1 MHNVMKKSHIFP
13 LLIII
18 FAFSAALFGCADEEK
33 SYEQQGYDALEALD
47 FGAAASLF
55 DAAVSE
61 EENLQ
66 MAYRGKGMA
75 LLGLSRYAEAE
86 QMFLKA
92 LSESNGRIRDI
103 EYDIS
108 YYLAVAQAKAGKYD
122 EAYDTYS
129 AIIAMDDKARDAY
142 YLRGKIDL
150 CKGDKAS
157 ALLDFDQ
164 SIVLEPT
171 NYDGYIKICKDLTNS
186 GYESDG
192 KAYIQRAMNTDYK
205 KSDYQIGVFH
215 YYMGEYEEAR
225 TSFENSRGNK
235 ETRELILYLGKT
247 YEALGDYN
255 YAATLYNEYLV
266 NHSDEAELYLQLGQ
280 NMLKQAD
287 YDGALSAFEAGIATG
302 NVEYLQ
308 TLKYN
313 RVIAYEY
320 MLDFKKAAVMLK
332 EYLDEYPNDEEAE
345 REYRFLKTR

>member
-1 MHNVMKKSHIFP
+1 MRYKITG
-13 LLIII
+13 LIITVVII
-18 FAFSAALFGCADEEK
+18 FMLAGCGDEEK
-33 SYEQQGYDALEALD
+33 SYSQQGYDALEALD
-47 FGAAASLF
+47 YGSAASLF
-55 DAAVSE
+55 DAAISE
-61 EENLQ
+61 GDDLQ
-66 MAYRGKGMA
+66 MSYRGKGMA

-92 LSESNGRIRDI
+92 LSESNGRIRRA

-122 EAYDTYS
+122 DAYETYS

-150 CKGDKAS
+150 CKGDKAA
-157 ALLDFDQ
+157 ALVDFDQ
-164 SIVLEPT
+164 SIILEPT

-186 GYESDG
+186 GYENDG

-205 KSDYQIGVFH
+205 KSDYQVGVFH

-235 ETRELILYLGKT
+235 DTRELILYLGKT

-266 NHSDEAELYLQLGQ
+266 NHTDEAELYMQLGQ
-280 NMLKQAD
+280 NKLTQCD
-287 YDGALSAFEAGIATG
+287 YEGALSAFEAGIATG
-302 NVEYLQ
+302 NIEYLQ
-308 TLKYN
+308 TLKFN

-320 MLDFKKAAVMLK
+320 MLDFKKAAVLLE
-332 EYLDEYPNDEEAE
+332 EYMSEYPEDEEAE
-345 REYRFLKTR
+345 REYQFLKTR